1 MSSVAPRSGR
11 ESQSGPPDRV
21 TQLGELADRIVRV
34 ARKIEAHRFQ
44 DPGIT
49 QLSSLEAML
58 LRYVDD
64 HPGISPKQ
72 IAADLIMK
80 GSNVSAGVRS
90 LQEKGLVTKSLDVQ
104 DARYTHLRVTASARE
119 GIGRVRAEWGSLLE
133 SQVPADVD
141 MGGAVRLLAVLDL
154 ALT

>member
-1 MSSVAPRSGR
+1 MSSVASRTGAA
-11 ESQSGPPDRV
+11 DRV

-34 ARKIEAHRFQ
+34 ARKIEVHRFQ

-80 GSNVSAGVRS
+80 GSNVSAGIRA
-90 LQEKGLVTKSLDVQ
+90 LQAKGLVTKTLDLH
-104 DARYTHLRVTASARE
+104 DARYTHLRVTAAARA
-119 GIGRVRAEWGSLLE
+119 GIARVRNEWGSLLQA
-133 SQVPADVD
+133 QVPTDVD
-141 MGGAVRLLAVLDL
+141 VTGAVELLALLDS
-154 ALT
+154 ALS